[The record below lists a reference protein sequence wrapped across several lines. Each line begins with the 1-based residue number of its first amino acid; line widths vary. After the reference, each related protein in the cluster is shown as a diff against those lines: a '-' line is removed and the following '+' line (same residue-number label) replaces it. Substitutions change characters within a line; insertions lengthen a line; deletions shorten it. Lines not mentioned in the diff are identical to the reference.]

1 MTNRASTKRRA
12 PKAANTNSRPGTLAA
27 VVGLS
32 AVERDVLIALFQ
44 LSRDTQ
50 RISARTLADAVT
62 QTPTQTGAALV
73 QLEQKGVVDAT
84 RARLTMKG
92 LVLAVQLGAGSGGP
106 RVAAPKAVKAVAE
119 QPALPVAA
127 LPSQRPPAP
136 APESVPPS
144 APDDHRDYGYG
155 QSASLLC

>member
-1 MTNRASTKRRA
+1 M
-12 PKAANTNSRPGTLAA
+12 
-27 VVGLS
+27 
-32 AVERDVLIALFQ
+32 LIALFQ

-50 RISARTLADAVT
+50 RIAPALADAVT

-119 QPALPVAA
+119 QAPLPVAA

-136 APESVPPS
+136 APASEPPS
-144 APDDHRDYGYG
+144 VSDDYSDYGYS
-155 QSASLLC
+155 QPAALLC